1 MHGQQ
6 AKIVSPTQEQAIRGY
21 LATTGYPS
29 RDRVMFLLSIKVGLC
44 AKEMV
49 SLTWAM
55 VTNAQGHVAE
65 VMHVAN
71 RASKGTTG
79 GRTIPLH
86 PDLQAA
92 LVTLQAVRGDMA
104 TPRLQARLEWRP
116 ARGVLCST

>member
-1 MHGQQ
+1 
-6 AKIVSPTQEQAIRGY
+6 
-21 LATTGYPS
+21 
-29 RDRVMFLLSIKVGLC
+29 MFLLSIKVGLC

-71 RASKGTTG
+71 RTSKGTTG

-116 ARGVLCST
+116 SRGVLCST

>member
-1 MHGQQ
+1 
-6 AKIVSPTQEQAIRGY
+6 
-21 LATTGYPS
+21 
-29 RDRVMFLLSIKVGLC
+29 MFLLSIKVGLC

-55 VTNAQGHVAE
+55 VSDTQGQVAE

-92 LVTLQAVRGDMA
+92 LVTLQTVRGDMA
-104 TPRLQARLEWRP
+104 TPERPILFSEWGGGCRRRP
-116 ARGVLCST
+116 YACKPGWSGGHREESCVLRD